1 MRVQQVVRIDALSRG
16 SVTHKIVERFCDEPE
31 RRLEGKLGRAQGTVK
46 ALQEEYR
53 DAHDAAQH
61 RLRTDDLL
69 SLLPRIERF
78 VADYE
83 RQRRTGGEADF
94 DDLLFWAAELLR
106 TSKRRATT
114 SAAATRWC

>member
-1 MRVQQVVRIDALSRG
+1 MRSAAAASLTRSSSASATNLNAG
-16 SVTHKIVERFCDEPE
+16 SKANWGERKAP
-31 RRLEGKLGRAQGTVK
+31 LK

-78 VADYE
+78 DADYD

-106 TSKRRATT
+106 TSKRRAAT
-114 SAAATRWC
+114 SAAATRWW